1 MKRGNCIST
10 HCWRAMFIF
19 LLFKMKGENQ
29 IDHLYDNNQTD
40 LNAFVIGSFF
50 ATGSLQMAT

>member
-1 MKRGNCIST
+1 
-10 HCWRAMFIF
+10 MFIF

-50 ATGSLQMAT
+50 ATGSLQMATWEL